1 VRASRLASGTFPA
14 SRLNK
19 DVGKP
24 ALPDDL
30 LIAQIAEGNREAFA
44 ELYRRHHADVCR
56 FAAHMCGSNT
66 AAEDIVHEAFVA
78 VIDSAP
84 RYRPGRTTAKLW
96 LLGIARNHARRA
108 RAVRPTLSLHDQ
120 VQAGAA
126 ELAVEVDPAGDLDRR
141 RHLAAL
147 RRAVLGLPAR
157 YREAVVLCDLHELSY
172 LDAAATIGCAIG
184 TVRSRL
190 HRGRV
195 LLARQLCDRP
205 AEGPCHLPPVRISR
219 TT

>member
-1 VRASRLASGTFPA
+1 MRAGRLASGTFPA
-14 SRLNK
+14 SRLNR
-19 DVGKP
+19 DVGETAP
-24 ALPDDL
+24 PDDL
-30 LIAQIAEGNREAFA
+30 LIARIAEGDREAFA
-44 ELYRRHHADVCR
+44 ELYRRHHADICR
-56 FAAHMCGSNT
+56 FAAHMCGSHT

-96 LLGIARNHARRA
+96 LLGIARNYVRRA

-120 VQAGAA
+120 AEAGAA
-126 ELAVEVDPAGDLDRR
+126 ELAVEVDPVGDLDRR

-147 RRAVLGLPAR
+147 RRAVLGLPVR

-172 LDAAATIGCAIG
+172 LDAATTIGCAIG

-195 LLARQLCDRP
+195 LLARELCERP
-205 AEGPCHLPPVRISR
+205 AEGPCRLPPVRISR

>member
-1 VRASRLASGTFPA
+1 VPGTFPA
-14 SRLNK
+14 PRLNR
-19 DVGKP
+19 DVGEP

-30 LIAQIAEGNREAFA
+30 LIARTAEGDREAFA
-44 ELYRRHHADVCR
+44 ELYRRHHADICR
-56 FAAHMCGSNT
+56 FAAHMCGSHA

-78 VIDSAP
+78 VIDSAW

-108 RAVRPTLSLHDQ
+108 RTVRPTLSLHDEAQ
-120 VQAGAA
+120 TGAA
-126 ELAVEVDPAGDLDRR
+126 ELAIEVDPVGDLDRR
-141 RHLAAL
+141 RHLEAL
-147 RRAVLGLPAR
+147 RRAVTALPVR

-172 LDAAATIGCAIG
+172 VDAATTLGCAIG

-190 HRGRV
+190 HRGRAM
-195 LLARQLCDRP
+195 LARQLCDRQ
-205 AEGPCHLPPVRISR
+205 AEGPCHLPPVRMSR

>member
-1 VRASRLASGTFPA
+1 MPGTFSA

-19 DVGKP
+19 DVSEAAP
-24 ALPDDL
+24 SDDL
-30 LIAQIAEGNREAFA
+30 LIARIAEGDREAFA

-66 AAEDIVHEAFVA
+66 AAEDVVHEAFVA
-78 VIDSAP
+78 VIDSAR
-84 RYRPGRTTAKLW
+84 RYRPGLTTARLW

-120 VQAGAA
+120 AQAGAA
-126 ELAVEVDPAGDLDRR
+126 ELAVEADPAGDLDHR
-141 RHLAAL
+141 RHLNAL
-147 RRAVLGLPAR
+147 RRAVLALPVR

-172 LDAAATIGCAIG
+172 ADAATAIGCAIG

-190 HRGRV
+190 HRGRA
-195 LLARQLCDRP
+195 LLAQRLCGTSKAPPCPLP
-205 AEGPCHLPPVRISR
+205 ATR
-219 TT
+219 TLA

>member
-1 VRASRLASGTFPA
+1 
-14 SRLNK
+14 
-19 DVGKP
+19 VGETAP
-24 ALPDDL
+24 LDDL
-30 LIAQIAEGNREAFA
+30 LIARIADGDREAFA
-44 ELYRRHHADVCR
+44 ELYRRHHADICR
-56 FAAHMCGSNT
+56 FAAHMCGSHT

-96 LLGIARNHARRA
+96 LLGIARNYVRRA

-120 VQAGAA
+120 AEAGAA
-126 ELAVEVDPAGDLDRR
+126 ELAVEVDPIGDLDRQ

-147 RRAVLGLPAR
+147 RRAVLGLPVR

-172 LDAAATIGCAIG
+172 MDAATTIGCAIG

-195 LLARQLCDRP
+195 LLARQLCGTSTARP
-205 AEGPCHLPPVRISR
+205 CPLPATR
-219 TT
+219 TIA

>member
-1 VRASRLASGTFPA
+1 
-14 SRLNK
+14 
-19 DVGKP
+19 VGEP
-24 ALPDDL
+24 DPPDDV
-30 LIAQIAEGNREAFA
+30 LIERISAGDRDAFA
-44 ELYRRHHADVCR
+44 ELYRRHHSDICR
-56 FAAHMCGSNT
+56 FATHMSGSST

-78 VIDSAP
+78 VINSAS

-108 RAVRPTLSLHDQ
+108 RAVRPTVSLHDQ
-120 VQAGAA
+120 AQTEAA
-126 ELAVEVDPAGDLDRR
+126 ELAVEVDPVADLDRR

-147 RRAVLGLPAR
+147 RRAVLGLPVR

-172 LDAAATIGCAIG
+172 TDAATTMGCAIG